1 MRATRM
7 GGFRRMVGP
16 CVLALGLAG
25 IVAVAPGDAR
35 SGPVPRLQH
44 VVVVV
49 FENRERPA
57 VVGAADAPA
66 FTAYAHRYVDLTRYY
81 AVAHPSLP
89 NYLALVSGST
99 HGITSDCTDCAVS
112 GPSIGTLLDR
122 AGLSWGAYAE
132 GYADSPSFAKKH
144 VPFLYFQRQADHV
157 HPLTAFDPARLPR
170 FAFVVPDLC
179 SDGHDCSTGE
189 ADRFL
194 AGFVPPLLQLP
205 RTAIFVV
212 FDEGT
217 SDEGGGGH
225 VAALVLGTAVRRRAV
240 SAQRTDHYGLL
251 RTIEDALGL
260 PHLGA
265 SARVRPLSGIWR

>member
-1 MRATRM
+1 VA
-7 GGFRRMVGP
+7 VL
-16 CVLALGLAG
+16 VLAAAVL
-25 IVAVAPGDAR
+25 VAPGDAR
-35 SGPVPRLQH
+35 ATAVPHLEH

-49 FENRERPA
+49 FENRERSA

-66 FTAYAHRYVDLTRYY
+66 FTAYAHRYVDLTRYD

-99 HGITSDCTDCAVS
+99 HGVTSDCTDCAVR

-132 GYADSPSFAKKH
+132 GYPDSPRFAKKH
-144 VPFLYFQRQADHV
+144 VPFLYFPGQADHV
-157 HPLTAFDPARLPR
+157 HPLSALHPARLPR
-170 FAFVVPDLC
+170 FALVVPDLC
-179 SDGHDCSTGE
+179 SDGHDCPTAN

-194 AGFVPPLLQLP
+194 ARFVPDLLRLP
-205 RTAIFVV
+205 RTAVFVV
-212 FDEGT
+212 FDEGS

-225 VAALVLGTAVRRRAV
+225 VAALVLGTAVRPHTV
-240 SAQRTDHYGLL
+240 SSQRTGHYGLL
-251 RTIEDALGL
+251 RTIEDALGV

-265 SARVRPLSGIWR
+265 TAQVPPLRGIWR